1 MKMSRSATY
10 RHRGGQLIFASK
22 PSRIWWDEREQCVR
36 FSLFGISDFNQAKV
50 THNYSGSLEWE
61 EVEQILAVVLEAAK
75 KSDKLPAQ
83 LKRNG
88 STLLGL
94 LGAGLE
100 VAS

>member
-1 MKMSRSATY
+1 MKMSRSAAY
-10 RHRGGQLIFASK
+10 RYRGGQQIFASK

-36 FSLFGISDFNQAKV
+36 FSLFEITDFNQPSV
-50 THNYSGSLEWE
+50 THNYSGTLEWN
-61 EVEQILAVVLEAAK
+61 EVEQILVVVLEAAK

-88 STLLGL
+88 LTLLGL